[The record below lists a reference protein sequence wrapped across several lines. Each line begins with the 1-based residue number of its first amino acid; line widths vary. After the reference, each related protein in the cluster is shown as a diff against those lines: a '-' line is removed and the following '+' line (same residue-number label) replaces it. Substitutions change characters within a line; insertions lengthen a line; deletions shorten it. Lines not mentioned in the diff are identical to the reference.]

1 MAPLLFFDT
10 KDEFVHVVPCIGQMI
25 DEFEDVSIEE
35 KELMKLWN
43 AHVAEY
49 VHYSDAN
56 VPFLCE
62 EFARKWGAHLIARG
76 LRHNFLMHLLTLWDF
91 AVIDYA
97 SVDHCIG
104 VVDAF
109 KGTVEAFEVGADE
122 YAHAREENGE
132 GGKEGDTTSSASN
145 GWGTGKT
152 IGGRSAYKT
161 QARREREARALSSR
175 GNRFHR
181 AIPELDTPE
190 GTEEGKGNASEA
202 AHGGGSSKPS
212 GGGKK

>member
-1 MAPLLFFDT
+1 
-10 KDEFVHVVPCIGQMI
+10 MI

-145 GWGTGKT
+145 GSIAPFLNLIPLKALKK
-152 IGGRSAYKT
+152 GRGMPVK
-161 QARREREARALSSR
+161 QLMV
-175 GNRFHR
+175 
-181 AIPELDTPE
+181 
-190 GTEEGKGNASEA
+190 A
-202 AHGGGSSKPS
+202 AAVSLV
-212 GGGKK
+212 